1 MTFRNLQNRCFTSFQ
16 RTPSSVVISGSSY
29 HVVRQPE
36 ESISI
41 LHTTGPPSQDEQ
53 TKLSPV
59 FFACED
65 QSRKIHGPSQHLS
78 VVLLMVQKSSG
89 CTSWGTGSWNP
100 IIYHCFSTIPAP
112 RCRISEPSTVC
123 VYTYPKDP
131 FVCPKKGIG
140 PPTFLFWGWDCD
152 HQSYSREVFGFLGIY
167 HQTLQVPKMEV
178 LTYISCMDTA
188 YVRENPPPK

>member
-1 MTFRNLQNRCFTSFQ
+1 MTAHVAWSNSSWNLTIKFPSRKNSVQIIFQYPGNLFVPCFSFKMIWKQFLFGQFTPNKILKMTFRNLQNRCFTGFQ

-65 QSRKIHGPSQHLS
+65 HSRKIHRPSQHLS

-100 IIYHCFSTIPAP
+100 MKSHYLP
-112 RCRISEPSTVC
+112 
-123 VYTYPKDP
+123 
-131 FVCPKKGIG
+131 
-140 PPTFLFWGWDCD
+140 LF
-152 HQSYSREVFGFLGIY
+152 
-167 HQTLQVPKMEV
+167 
-178 LTYISCMDTA
+178 
-188 YVRENPPPK
+188 